1 MNKFVQQAQKI
12 LGKSAITAGREKL
25 ETEDIVGKKLHINA
39 IDFLPK
45 RDENGDPIADDNGEI
60 EEYVVVAVDD
70 GYYYCGGTVLTG
82 LCKGWM
88 ENYDSVEALNKD
100 LTSEGGV
107 DIIINKRTGR
117 KSGNGYYD
125 VTAM

>member
-1 MNKFVQQAQKI
+1 MNKFAQQAQKI

-25 ETEDIVGKKLHINA
+25 DTEEVVGKKLHINA

-45 RDENGDPIADDNGEI
+45 RGDNGDPIVDDNGEI
-60 EEYVVVAVDD
+60 EEYVVVAVDES
-70 GYYYCGGTVLTG
+70 YYYCGGTVLTN
-82 LCKGWM
+82 LCKGWL

-100 LTSEGGV
+100 LIAEGGV